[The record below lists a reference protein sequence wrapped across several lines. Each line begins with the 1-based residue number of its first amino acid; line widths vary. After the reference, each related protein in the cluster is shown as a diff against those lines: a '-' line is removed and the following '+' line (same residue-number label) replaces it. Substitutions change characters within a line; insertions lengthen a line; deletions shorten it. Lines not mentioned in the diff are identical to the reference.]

1 MPLPDAVDYGQVR
14 WHAIQADVDS
24 GDADAEPDAVPV
36 TGTVTFELS
45 VPVLLAQ
52 GGPDP
57 VTIFA
62 RPIVGTLGLDGILRD
77 DEGRD
82 TITLIATDSP
92 SLNPQSTP
100 SKPLTWKATPKLHG
114 GLKMDPFSFE
124 LPAGTTVDLTDVTRI
139 PVSTGT
145 PITRGPKGDP
155 GTPVTGYFTAPLVEG
170 DIFSVELVSN
180 WGIDVNGVPYY
191 DPDGA
196 DPGEAALLTL
206 DPATGE
212 PILLRPAGS

>member
-1 MPLPDAVDYGQVR
+1 VPLPDAVDYGQVR
-14 WHAIQADVDS
+14 WHAIQAEIDS
-24 GDADAEPDAVPV
+24 IDADDEPDAVAV
-36 TGTVTFELS
+36 TGTVTFEMS
-45 VPVLLAQ
+45 VPMLLAQ

-57 VTIFA
+57 VTIFVK
-62 RPIVGTLGLDGILRD
+62 PIKATLGLDGILRD
-77 DEGRD
+77 DEGHD
-82 TITLIATDSP
+82 PVKLIATDSP
-92 SLNPQSTP
+92 ALNPQSTP
-100 SKPLTWKATPKLHG
+100 SKPLTWKATPRLNG
-114 GLKMDPFSFE
+114 GLKMDPFFFE
-124 LPAGTTVDLTDVTRI
+124 LPAGTTVDLTDVARI
-139 PVSTGT
+139 PASTGT
-145 PITRGPKGDP
+145 PITRGLKGDP
-155 GTPVTGYFTAPLVEG
+155 GVPTTGYFTAPLVEG